1 MKVYFDNVDFNSRTG
16 PNTFAI
22 RLAQALGYKSVTIA
36 DSDDY
41 DIALSFIEPSS
52 ALNKDKPYV
61 LRLDGF
67 WFSPKDWSTRN
78 VSMKS
83 AHESAAAVV
92 YQSEFDKKF
101 CQTAF
106 GKPKSEHVILNGSSI
121 GNPIADDSLLRLRKE
136 YDQLWC
142 CSANWH
148 AQKRFEENYRLLKHV
163 REKTGMKIGM
173 IVLGKDPPINMSAKD
188 RDVFY
193 TGSVGHYQCM
203 KIYGACD
210 WMVHMAW
217 LDHCPN
223 TVVEA
228 LSVGTPVIVAG
239 SGGTPELVSATDGGI
254 VIPDTEF
261 DFTPNDYENPP
272 PVLGIDSF
280 ELPRNKIF
288 PNMDGVDIRIV
299 ADKYIEVFEMVLGTK
314 VQ

>member
-1 MKVYFDNVDFNSRTG
+1 MKIYFDNVNFDSHTG
-16 PNTFAI
+16 PNTFAQ
-22 RLAQALGYKSVTIA
+22 RLALALGYKGHQIA
-36 DSDDY
+36 DHDDY
-41 DIALSFIEPSS
+41 DIALSFIEPTQN
-52 ALNKDKPYV
+52 LNRKKPFV

-67 WFSPKDWSTRN
+67 WFSPKDWETRN
-78 VSMKS
+78 ETMKS
-83 AHESAAAVV
+83 AHADADAVV

-101 CQTAF
+101 CQAAF

-121 GNPIADDSLLRLRKE
+121 GDPITDDSLLRLRRQ

-148 AQKRFEENYRLLKHV
+148 AQKRFGENYRLLKSV

-173 IVLGKDPPINMSAKD
+173 IVMGSNAPMKLCAGD
-188 RDVFY
+188 RDVYFTGNLDHY
-193 TGSVGHYQCM
+193 TCM
-203 KIYGACD
+203 KVYGICD

-223 TVVEA
+223 TVVES

-239 SGGTPELVSATDGGI
+239 SGGTPELVAVTDGGI

-272 PVLGIDSF
+272 PVVGIDAF
-280 ELPRNKIF
+280 ELPRTKIF
-288 PNMDGVDIRIV
+288 PNMSGVDIRSV
-299 ADKYIEVFEMVLGTK
+299 ADSYVKVFEMVLNGG
-314 VQ
+314 VE